1 MAVAVFDYGLWA
13 LQYPQLA
20 RCVSEP
26 QAGALFLQAGL
37 YCSNT
42 ECSPVSDLAQR
53 LMLMNL
59 LVSHLAEINQRIA
72 QGNGGLVGPI
82 RQAQEGSVSVTVA
95 IPDTRGLEFWFM
107 QTPYGAQYWAATA
120 GYRTAQYVPAIP
132 YNFGPYGY
140 VGGGGWGIPGWP
152 N

>member
-1 MAVAVFDYGLWA
+1 MAVAVFDYGQWA
-13 LQYPQLA
+13 LLYPQLA

-26 QAGALFLQAGL
+26 LGAALFQQAGL
-37 YCSNT
+37 YCNNT
-42 ECSPVSDLAQR
+42 DCSPISDLGQR
-53 LMLMNL
+53 SMLLNM
-59 LVSHLAEINQRIA
+59 VVAHLAEINERIA
-72 QGNGGLVGPI
+72 KGNGGLVGPV

-95 IPDTRGLEFWFM
+95 IPDTRGLEFWYM

-120 GYRTAQYVPAIP
+120 GYRTAQYVAAPP

-140 VGGGGWGIPGWP
+140 GYGGGWGFPPWP